1 MKINLNKNITDQDLK
16 FLENKLINK
25 EFKIL
30 ENIIEKLSKKNFD
43 HPAIKIIY
51 ASSKSMKPNSSLN
64 DLKIA
69 FDLFV
74 EVYKSNPNYIQALYN
89 ACTLSFK
96 INEFEKISI
105 LLEKFIENN
114 KFDEKIYEAAYKI
127 NAKLGDVD
135 STIRLLKVIVKKNL
149 KI

>member
-25 EFKIL
+25 EFKNL
-30 ENIIEKLSKKNFD
+30 ENIIENLSKKNLD

-51 ASSKSMKPNSSLN
+51 ASSKSMKPNSNLN
-64 DLKIA
+64 DQKIA

-127 NAKLGDVD
+127 KAKLGDVN
-135 STIRLLKVIVKKNL
+135 STIRLLKVIVKK

>member
-1 MKINLNKNITDQDLK
+1 MKINLKKNITDKDLK
-16 FLENKLINK
+16 FLEKKLISK

-30 ENIIEKLSKKNFD
+30 ENIIENLNEKNFD

-64 DLKIA
+64 DQRIA

-74 EVYKSNPNYIQALYN
+74 EVYKSNPNYVQALYN
-89 ACTLSFK
+89 ASTLSFK
-96 INEFEKISI
+96 INEFEKILI
-105 LLEKFIENN
+105 LLKKFIENN

-127 NAKLGDVD
+127 NAKLGDVN
-135 STIRLLKVIVKKNL
+135 STIRLLKVIVKK